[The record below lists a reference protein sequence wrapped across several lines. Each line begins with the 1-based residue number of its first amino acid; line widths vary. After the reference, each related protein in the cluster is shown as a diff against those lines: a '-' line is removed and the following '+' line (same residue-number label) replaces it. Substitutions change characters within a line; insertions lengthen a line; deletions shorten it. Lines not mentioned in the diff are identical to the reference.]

1 MDYYLAIKG
10 KEILF
15 GAKYRTREYYVKQ
28 KRRCRERKFPMFCP
42 YQETKIKL
50 KLRVMIGCEQ
60 VGWKTGWKKT
70 G

>member
-28 KRRCRERKFPMFCP
+28 KEEMQRKKVSHVLSISGN
-42 YQETKIKL
+42 QNQAKAESDDW
-50 KLRVMIGCEQ
+50 V
-60 VGWKTGWKKT
+60 
-70 G
+70 